1 MCGGGRGNTCGS
13 GCGSTGG
20 SGRGSMCSSGGGRFA
35 FPSCRTG
42 CGCGLRCV
50 VGGGQDTVSAFT
62 RSDEMVVRAAQVSYV
77 ATTALASEKP
87 KPPVVR
93 SGGQQSV

>member
-1 MCGGGRGNTCGS
+1 MCGGGRGNTRCS
-13 GCGSTGG
+13 GRGSTHG

-35 FPSCRTG
+35 FTSCRTG

-50 VGGGQDTVSAFT
+50 VGGGQNTVSAFT
-62 RSDEMVVRAAQVSYV
+62 RSDEVVVRAAQVSYV